1 MLLKVD
7 GVNPNP
13 TQTLMAAIN
22 ARNAGSLASKDEEFF
37 LSIPETGRVVKI
49 LSGDPS
55 RGAMSLDMEDP
66 LLKGQTVQVS
76 SIKQECTEF

>member
-1 MLLKVD
+1 MLLRID

-13 TQTLMAAIN
+13 TQTLMTALN
-22 ARNAGSLASKDEEFF
+22 KRNAGSLANKDEEFF
-37 LSIPETGRVVKI
+37 LSLLDSGRVVRI

-66 LLKGQTVQVS
+66 LLQGQTIQVS
-76 SIKQECTEF
+76 YNAHTEN